1 MSEVLLEGAHLR
13 GAPILPVTEG
23 TDSQEWN
30 ITNPRAR
37 RWLEANA
44 FRAQRGRV
52 CLVPDDDGDLACVV
66 AAAPEGVGPFG
77 LAHLPAHLPPG
88 TYHFQ
93 ARWTREQF
101 ENASLGF
108 ALACY
113 RFDRYKQRE
122 APGVQ
127 LAVDSSCR
135 LERLR
140 NLADSIHLVRD
151 LINTPAE
158 DMMPGDLSRAVR
170 VLADESGARFSEIAG
185 KDLLSKGFPAVHT
198 VGRASVHPPRVIELG
213 WGEPANP
220 ELVIAGKG
228 VCFDS
233 GGLDLKSAQHMRLMK
248 KDMGG
253 AAHAIG
259 IARMI
264 MREELP
270 VRLRLMIAAVENAVS
285 ANAFRPGDIIRA
297 RNGMSIEIDNT
308 DAEGRVILSDVLAA
322 ASEGRPALI
331 MDFATL
337 TGAARVALGTDL
349 PAMFSND
356 DEVADS
362 LARASCETRDPLWR
376 LPLHPDY
383 EELIDSPIA
392 DVVNAG
398 STPFGGAITAALFLQ
413 RFVAHG
419 VPWAHFDLMA
429 WNARGQPGR
438 PEGGEAMGLRAVH
451 RYLETRWPR
460 PG

>member
-1 MSEVLLEGAHLR
+1 MSEVLLEGADPR
-13 GAPILPVTEG
+13 GTPILPVTAG
-23 TDSQEWN
+23 TDFQEWN
-30 ITNPRAR
+30 ITDPRAR
-37 RWLEANA
+37 RWLDANG

-66 AAAPEGVGPFG
+66 ATAPEGAGPFG
-77 LAHLPAHLPPG
+77 LAHLPALLPAG

-122 APGVQ
+122 DPGVR
-127 LAVDSSCR
+127 LSVDSACR

-140 NLADSIHLVRD
+140 NFADSIHLVRD

-170 VLADESGARFSEIAG
+170 VLADETGARFSEIVG
-185 KDLLSKGFPAVHT
+185 EDLLSKGFPAVHA
-198 VGRASVHPPRVIELG
+198 VGRASAHSPRVIELG

-331 MDFATL
+331 VDFATL

-356 DEVADS
+356 DEVAES
-362 LARASCETRDPLWR
+362 LARSSCETRDPLWR

-413 RFVAHG
+413 RFVSHG
-419 VPWAHFDLMA
+419 MPWAHFDLMA